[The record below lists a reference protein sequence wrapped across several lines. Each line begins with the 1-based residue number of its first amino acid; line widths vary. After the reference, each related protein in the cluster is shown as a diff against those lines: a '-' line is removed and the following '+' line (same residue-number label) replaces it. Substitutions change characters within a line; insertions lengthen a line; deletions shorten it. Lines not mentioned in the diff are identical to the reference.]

1 MKDALPITPSITIF
15 GNPYKILNAK
25 GQLMQGTNC
34 RGGPPWP
41 PQVCHI
47 VFQRRGGHG
56 GPPLQLLIHD
66 GGDVQTARRDFHVC
80 LGYHN
85 SCRDLWTSA
94 ANETSGVVER
104 EQQRNGVQEIACVE
118 EG

>member
-25 GQLMQGTNC
+25 GQLMRGTNC

-56 GPPLQLLIHD
+56 GPPLQLVPRLGGDD
-66 GGDVQTARRDFHVC
+66 GGELSGEHEAQGAKQTR
-80 LGYHN
+80 
-85 SCRDLWTSA
+85 
-94 ANETSGVVER
+94 VV
-104 EQQRNGVQEIACVE
+104 A